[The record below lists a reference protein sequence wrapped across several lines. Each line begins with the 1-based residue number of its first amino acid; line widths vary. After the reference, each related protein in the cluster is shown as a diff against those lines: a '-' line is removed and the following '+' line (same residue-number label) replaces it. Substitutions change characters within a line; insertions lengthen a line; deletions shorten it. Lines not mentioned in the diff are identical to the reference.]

1 MLLSAK
7 FENIYSFSEE
17 TRILFTAGKS
27 DQLPLHV
34 SRAEK
39 HDDISVLRIFGELG
53 NISCKLVS

>member
-39 HDDISVLRIFGELG
+39 HDDISVLRIFG
-53 NISCKLVS
+53 